1 MRTHKALAL
10 ITLAATLAVP
20 AMSAAQGMARLSGT
34 VVDPEGEPIEGVTI
48 TVTSPELSSFESVK
62 TTNRKGKFTTAHPDA
77 AIPYMFTFEKEGFLT
92 LELPVQVQVGGTMRQ
107 TFTLLPEGQAAP
119 QQGAAGAPQPEGRPS
134 RVVEVYNEGVEAQ
147 QLGDLAL
154 AKEKYLRAAGIDADL
169 AAPHT
174 ALAVVAFLEEDW
186 LAAAAHAEAALE
198 RDPEDVRALQLRFD
212 AYRRAGD
219 EEKAKEAA
227 DALRKIGD
235 LDEAAKRLYNE
246 AVDAYNQGDIAEA
259 QSKFQQV
266 VELDPQLAP
275 AHRALAQIYLQQGSP
290 TAAAE
295 AAEAATAIQP
305 DDTGAWKLL
314 FDSARLA
321 GDDELAQRALDRV
334 AELDPQ
340 WIGGVLFDHA
350 TELYNEG
357 NVERAA
363 EELERVVAARPDLAR
378 AYYFYG
384 MALFNLG
391 RTDAARTALETFIEL
406 APDDPEAKI
415 AEEML
420 SYMD

>member
-10 ITLAATLAVP
+10 ITLAAVLAVP
-20 AMSAAQGMARLSGT
+20 AVAAAQGMARVAGT
-34 VVDPEGEPIEGVTI
+34 VVDAEGEPIEGVTI
-48 TVTSPELSSFESVK
+48 TVTSPELSSYESVK

-77 AIPYMFTFEKEGFLT
+77 AIPYVFTFEKEGFLT
-92 LELPVQVQVGGTMRQ
+92 LELPVQVAPGGTMRQ

-119 QQGAAGAPQPEGRPS
+119 PQGAAGAQPEGRPS

-147 QLGDLAL
+147 QLGDLEL
-154 AKEKYLRAAGIDADL
+154 AKEKYLRAAEIDADL

-174 ALAVVAFLEEDW
+174 ALAAVAFLQEDW
-186 LAAAAHAEAALE
+186 QAAAAHAEAALE
-198 RDPEDVRALQLRFD
+198 RDPGDVRALQIRFD

-227 DALRKIGD
+227 DALREIGD
-235 LDEAAKRLYNE
+235 LEEAAKRLYNE
-246 AVDAYNQGDIAEA
+246 AVDAYNKGDIAAA
-259 QSKFQQV
+259 QSRFEQV
-266 VELDPQLAP
+266 VELDPQLAT

-295 AAEAATAIQP
+295 AAEAATAVDP

-314 FDSARLA
+314 FDAARLS
-321 GDDELAQRALDRV
+321 GNDELAQRALDRV
-334 AELDPQ
+334 AELDPK

-357 NVERAA
+357 SMEMAAA
-363 EELERVVAARPDLAR
+363 ELARVVESRPDLAR
-378 AYYFYG
+378 AHYFHG

-391 RTDAARTALETFIEL
+391 RTDEARTALETFIEL

>member
-10 ITLAATLAVP
+10 ITLAAVLAVP
-20 AMSAAQGMARLSGT
+20 ATSAAQGMARLAGT

-48 TVTSPELSSFESVK
+48 TVTSPELSAFESVQ
-62 TTNRKGKFTTAHPDA
+62 TTNRKGAFTTAHPDA
-77 AIPYMFTFEKEGFLT
+77 AIPYLFKFEKEGFLT

-119 QQGAAGAPQPEGRPS
+119 QEAAPGGQPEGRPS

-147 QLGDLAL
+147 QLGDLEL
-154 AKEKYLRAAGIDADL
+154 AKEKYLRAAEIDRDL

-174 ALAVVAFLEEDW
+174 ALAAVAFLQEDW
-186 LAAAAHAEAALE
+186 RTAAAHAEAAVE
-198 RDPEDVRALQLRFD
+198 RDPGDVRALQLRFD
-212 AYRRAGD
+212 AYRLAGD

-235 LDEAAKRLYNE
+235 LGEAAKRLYNE
-246 AVDAYNQGDIAEA
+246 AVDAYNAGDIAVA
-259 QSKFQQV
+259 QSKFEQV
-266 VELDPQLAP
+266 VELDPQLGP

-290 TAAAE
+290 AAAAE
-295 AAEAATAIQP
+295 AAEAATAADP
-305 DDTGAWKLL
+305 DEAGAWKLL

-321 GDDELAQRALDRV
+321 GDDALAQRALDRV

-357 NVERAA
+357 NVEQAAA
-363 EELERVVAARPDLAR
+363 ELGRVIEARPDLVR
-378 AYYFYG
+378 AHYLYG

-391 RTDAARTALETFIEL
+391 RTDEARTALETFVEL
-406 APDDPEAKI
+406 APDDPEVKI